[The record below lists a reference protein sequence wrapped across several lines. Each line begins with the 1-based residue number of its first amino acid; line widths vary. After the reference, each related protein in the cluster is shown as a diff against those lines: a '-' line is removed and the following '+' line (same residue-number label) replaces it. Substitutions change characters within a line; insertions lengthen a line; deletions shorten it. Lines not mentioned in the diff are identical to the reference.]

1 MQQVFIVKFFWFHRV
16 DWTFWNFFLVVTLN
30 YKDFL
35 VIKSIIISLIFLL
48 INFWGAQVSIKIL
61 ENYGEK
67 RAIKVEKVAENSIAS
82 SISLKQSEL

>member
-1 MQQVFIVKFFWFHRV
+1 
-16 DWTFWNFFLVVTLN
+16 
-30 YKDFL
+30 
-35 VIKSIIISLIFLL
+35 L